1 MRTGGS
7 EPIRSARASAFTVPT
22 DEVESDG
29 TLEWNETTLVLAE
42 VAAGDALGI
51 GYTYASP
58 AAASL
63 IMEKLVPIIVGSD
76 AMDIPAALE
85 RMRRAIRNL
94 GTCGLCMMAISALDN
109 ALWDL
114 KAKLLG
120 LPLCKLLGQLRDEMP
135 IYGSGGFG
143 SYSDDRLQEQLAR
156 WVGEGT
162 PRVKIK
168 VGREPDRDFH
178 RVSVAR
184 RTIGDDAE
192 LFVDANSAY
201 NRKQAAFYI
210 DRFASESGVS
220 WMEQPL
226 PPEDREGMRLL
237 CERAPAPLDI
247 ADGEYC
253 YDSSDFRRLLE
264 TRSVDVLMADAT
276 RCGGITGFL
285 EADALC
291 TAWRMPLSSHC
302 APLQHLHVACAAR
315 SYRHGEYFH
324 DHVRIERMFFDGMP
338 QPRDGALHPDVERPG
353 IGVEFKYADAGHY
366 QVH

>member
-1 MRTGGS
+1 MRTSGS
-7 EPIRSARASAFTVPT
+7 EPICSAKASAFTVPT

-29 TLEWNETTLVLAE
+29 TLEWNETTMVLAE
-42 VAAGDALGI
+42 VTAGEALGI

-58 AAASL
+58 AVACL
-63 IMEKLVPIIVGSD
+63 IEEKLEPAIIGKD
-76 AMDIPAALE
+76 AMDIPAAVE
-85 RMRRAIRNL
+85 CMRRAIRNL
-94 GTCGLCMMAISALDN
+94 GTCGLCAMAISAVDN

-120 LPLCKLLGQLRDEMP
+120 VPLCKLLGQVRDEMP
-135 IYGSGGFG
+135 IYGSGGFC
-143 SYSDDRLQEQLAR
+143 SYSDERLQEQLSHWAC
-156 WVGEGT
+156 EGT

-168 VGREPDRDFH
+168 VGRDPKRDFH
-178 RVSVAR
+178 RLSVAR
-184 RTIGDDAE
+184 RAIGADAK

-201 NRKQAAFYI
+201 DRKQAAYCI
-210 DRFASESGVS
+210 DRFASDYGVS

-226 PPEDREGMRLL
+226 PPEDRDGMRLL
-237 CERAPAPLDI
+237 CELAPAPLDI

-253 YDSSDFRRLLE
+253 YDLADFRRFLE

-276 RCGGITGFL
+276 RCGGISGFL

-338 QPRDGALHPDVERPG
+338 QPRDGALHPNLDLPG
-353 IGVEFKYADAGHY
+353 IGVEFKRADAGQY